1 MKKFL
6 SFASLCTLF
15 AVVTAVSCTKEFDEA
30 VPVSDGEERE
40 VIFDVA
46 QLATRTTIAE
56 DGDKLTISWANTDN
70 SSVHLFENGKEGTK
84 ETISV
89 GWNGKYTISAN
100 FSGLGLSLLG
110 GFTYN
115 GVIAKNFAN
124 GVASVPALQNPVEG
138 SFDPAADVLIAGA
151 YYAGKARPVLTGLK
165 LNFVRVNAVTR
176 LEVTGLAA
184 GEKVDFIDIVAENPI
199 AGPLN
204 PLKGTEF
211 DGYNTA
217 NGSKSIR
224 LEFDGKAAADENG
237 TFVTYFTSWI
247 TEFGAFTVKVL
258 TAGNE
263 YNQTVPAGTYTFN
276 NDEIQTVSLAME
288 GQGAKTKRYEL
299 VTAVPE
305 DGDWS
310 GTYLIVG
317 VTAEGAAKVINPNS
331 KSTGYTSDITVQSVN
346 GVSFVNSSTSIDKY
360 AFDISDS
367 NKGTQEQ
374 TLWNVV
380 TGRYYMFG
388 ASSITFST
396 SNSTGKNPDKVYYYH
411 TFAYDSGVQMTCEY
425 GENKSYL
432 ELGQDGKFTY
442 SANDGAR
449 VYLYKYID
457 TGRKSQTISFGE
469 DVVNW
474 TIAEGKYEIGGTYPA
489 QAFARRSDYQQ
500 ALLTYSSSDP
510 SVASIDNEGN
520 ITIHKQGDVT
530 IQAYVANN
538 TEYRSAVASYDLIIS
553 VPYYQRITS
562 EAEIVNGGKY
572 IIVSKSAILGSN
584 WYHAFNAAKAGTYN
598 YDITTL
604 ENLVFGNPVY
614 DNGERIRPSAA
625 IDANQVVIDGGLLS
639 SIAKILGLSGTYTIK
654 PVNANGYLYC
664 NMETTQILDFQV
676 PIPTYSI
683 AFSNDETDGTSM
695 LSLATKY
702 ATMPHAITF
711 NEDGTAN
718 IKCSLSK
725 LAIGADLFYDKL
737 TKRYE
742 YVNLSL
748 FEGFES
754 LTDLIQYYSQDSEY
768 AWIINLVKLVGD
780 AVSIPDLIKYFS
792 ADLYVYRYIG

>member
-1 MKKFL
+1 MKKIL
-6 SFASLCTLF
+6 SFASLCTLL
-15 AVVTAVSCTKEFDEA
+15 AVLTAVSCTKEFDEPA
-30 VPVSDGEERE
+30 PVSEGEVRE
-40 VIFDVA
+40 VIFDVD
-46 QLATRTTIAE
+46 QPVTRTAVSE
-56 DGDKLTISWANTDN
+56 DGDKLTISWANTAN
-70 SSVHLFENGKEGTK
+70 SSVHLFENGKEGTNEK
-84 ETISV
+84 ITVSK
-89 GWNGKYTISAN
+89 NGKYTISAN

-115 GVIAKNFAN
+115 GVIAECFAN
-124 GVASVPALQNPVEG
+124 GVASIPSLQCPVEG
-138 SFDPAADVLIAGA
+138 SFDPAADALIAGA

-165 LNFVRVNAVTR
+165 LNFVRVNAITR
-176 LEVTGLAA
+176 LEITGMTA

-204 PLKGTEF
+204 PLKSTEF

-224 LEFDGKAAADENG
+224 LEFDGKSAADENG
-237 TFVTYFTSWI
+237 TFVTYFSSWI
-247 TEFGAFTVKVL
+247 TDFGAFTIKVL

-263 YNQTVPAGTYTFN
+263 YNQTVPAGAYSFN
-276 NDEIQTVSLAME
+276 KDEIQTVSLAME

-299 VTAVPE
+299 VTAAPE

-310 GTYLIVG
+310 GTYLIVSSD
-317 VTAEGAAKVINPNS
+317 AAGAAKAINPNGS
-331 KSTGYTSDITVQSVN
+331 RTGYVSDVTVEKVN
-346 GVSFVNSSTSIDKY
+346 DVLFINSTNSIDKY
-360 AFDISDS
+360 AFEISDS
-367 NKGTQEQ
+367 GKQSASEA
-374 TLWNVV
+374 TLWNIMS
-380 TGRYYMFG
+380 GRYYLYG
-388 ASSITFST
+388 TDGLTVST
-396 SNSTGKNPDKVYYYH
+396 KNYSGNNPDRVYYYN
-411 TFAYDSGVQMTCEY
+411 TISYNAGVQVTCEY

-432 ELGQDGKFTY
+432 EFSSDKFTY
-442 SANDGAR
+442 SSNSGAK

-457 TGRKSQTISFGE
+457 TGRQSQTISFSSE
-469 DVVNW
+469 TVYW
-474 TIAEGKYEIGGTYPA
+474 TIAEGKYEIGGTYPV
-489 QAFARRSDYQQ
+489 QKFSKKNYQPE
-500 ALLTYSSSDP
+500 LLSYSSSDP
-510 SVASIDNEGN
+510 SVASIDEAGN

-530 IQAYVANN
+530 IEAYAANN
-538 TEYRSAVASYDLIIS
+538 TEYRSAAASYELIIS
-553 VPYYQRITS
+553 VPYYQKITS
-562 EAEIVNGGKY
+562 EADIVNGGKY

-614 DNGERIRPSAA
+614 DNGERIRPSEA

-639 SIAKILGLSGTYTIK
+639 TIAKILGLSGTYTIK

-664 NMETTQILDFQV
+664 NMETTQILDFQI

-683 AFSNDETDGTSM
+683 AFSDDETDGTSM
-695 LSLATKY
+695 LSLASKY

-748 FEGFES
+748 FEGFDS

-780 AVSIPDLIKYFS
+780 AVSIPDLINYFS